1 LSGGSGLVQQYKVT
15 PLGAEDSRT
24 FDGGV
29 DQQIL
34 KGRGLLGITYFH
46 NEFSHGVEYVPQ
58 AGLIELGIPAANLPP
73 FAYGGAYINSL
84 AFRSQGAELE
94 MQFQLANHLFARGGY
109 TYTDAVVQHSFSSDN
124 LEPSFNTA
132 SNFSSIPIG
141 ADSPLVGARPFRIAP
156 HTGYFGLTYT
166 RSKFYTTFTGTL
178 VGRRDDSDYLV
189 DANFGT
195 SLLLPNRNLLGAYQ
209 RLDVGGGYQVTR
221 RVNLYANIENLLSQ
235 HYFEAFGYP
244 SLPFTFRS
252 GIKLNFGGESWSLR

>member
-1 LSGGSGLVQQYKVT
+1 
-15 PLGAEDSRT
+15 
-24 FDGGV
+24 
-29 DQQIL
+29 
-34 KGRGLLGITYFH
+34 
-46 NEFSHGVEYVPQ
+46 
-58 AGLIELGIPAANLPP
+58 
-73 FAYGGAYINSL
+73 
-84 AFRSQGAELE
+84 
-94 MQFQLANHLFARGGY
+94 
-109 TYTDAVVQHSFSSDN
+109 
-124 LEPSFNTA
+124 
-132 SNFSSIPIG
+132 
-141 ADSPLVGARPFRIAP
+141 
-156 HTGYFGLTYT
+156 
-166 RSKFYTTFTGTL
+166 